1 MEENANFPTTRSV
14 GVRYGLFLGVF
25 SIAYF
30 LVLSVLNVNMSS
42 GLGKWASTPVS
53 ALIIFLAH
61 KYFKDNRDGFMS
73 YGQGVGI
80 GFWAGLVSTILSTV
94 FMYIYIKFIDA
105 TFIEGILRQAEE
117 DMLAKG
123 QSQAQIEQAMPY
135 VEMFTTP
142 EMIAGF
148 GLIFGIIGAVII
160 ALIVSI
166 FTQKQPPRQTV

>member
-14 GVRYGLFLGVF
+14 GVRYGLFLGIF

-30 LVLSVLNVNMSS
+30 LVLSMLNVDMSS
-42 GLGKWASTPVS
+42 GLGKWASTPV
-53 ALIIFLAH
+53 AAFVIFLAH
-61 KYFKDNRDGFMS
+61 KYFKDNGDGFMS

-80 GFWAGLVSTILSTV
+80 GFWAGLVSSALSAT
-94 FMYIYIKFIDA
+94 FTFIYVKFIDA
-105 TFIEGILRQAEE
+105 SFVEAILRKAEE
-117 DMLAKG
+117 DMQAKG

-135 VEMFTTP
+135 VEMFTSP
-142 EMIAGF
+142 AALFGF
-148 GLIFGIIGAVII
+148 GLVFGIIGSVII